1 MTLNIV
7 IIYFYGYKCA
17 NKHTQ
22 ANEHGAEKLSPCITL
37 TLSQCQKNSNTTIE
51 NSSKCEKGQKSY
63 MQEDQQH
70 QLMSGPLIFPDA
82 TYSINFREGAAGNL
96 GRHTPKKMWE
106 HTLLPY
112 FFAWVDFSSTLYLFT
127 YKKSLMLWKEIQMCY
142 IRLLNDHFL
151 APIMWL

>member
-1 MTLNIV
+1 MYVLHIHMRTHQVLNLILGSDYFRPCYEFYFRQKVATHEHSLTLHII

-112 FFAWVDFSSTLYLFT
+112 FFA
-127 YKKSLMLWKEIQMCY
+127 
-142 IRLLNDHFL
+142 
-151 APIMWL
+151 

>member
-1 MTLNIV
+1 MYVLHIHMRTHQVLNLILGSDCFRPCYEFYFRQKVASHEHSLTLHIV

-112 FFAWVDFSSTLYLFT
+112 FFA
-127 YKKSLMLWKEIQMCY
+127 
-142 IRLLNDHFL
+142 
-151 APIMWL
+151 

>member
-1 MTLNIV
+1 MYVLHIHMRTHWVLNLILGSDCFRPCYEFYFRQKVASHEHSLTLHIV

-112 FFAWVDFSSTLYLFT
+112 FFA
-127 YKKSLMLWKEIQMCY
+127 
-142 IRLLNDHFL
+142 
-151 APIMWL
+151 

>member
-1 MTLNIV
+1 MYVLHIHMRTHQVLNLILGSDCFRPCYESYFRQKVASHEHSLTLHIV

-112 FFAWVDFSSTLYLFT
+112 FFA
-127 YKKSLMLWKEIQMCY
+127 
-142 IRLLNDHFL
+142 
-151 APIMWL
+151 

>member
-1 MTLNIV
+1 MLRIFFRQKVASHEHSLTLHIV

-22 ANEHGAEKLSPCITL
+22 ANEHVAEKLSPCITL

-106 HTLLPY
+106 HTLLP
-112 FFAWVDFSSTLYLFT
+112 
-127 YKKSLMLWKEIQMCY
+127 
-142 IRLLNDHFL
+142 
-151 APIMWL
+151 